1 MADLTQERKHF
12 DKMLEE
18 QRKKYGDNQFEPEAY
33 NPEDLL
39 WTGWLMHREYARD
52 H

>member
-18 QRKKYGDNQFEPEAY
+18 QRKKYGDNQFEAY